1 MAAPRLA
8 HLAAT
13 ASAALGAAAALAA
26 PPPAVPSVLLR
37 NAAAPGTS
45 MPYIGLGTGG
55 YGSAH
60 NAYGAYPECWM
71 EIVGC
76 GNYTVEAVKTWLAL
90 GGRRLDA
97 ADSYDTQFS
106 VGVAMAQSGVA
117 REDIFLLQY
126 HLVNGINSWK
136 CVCKFPTERLLT
148 RICLSQRPYL
158 TDLPLAHSSTPAP
171 RSRPSNSDR
180 IPPLPSATSPILFTR
195 RR

>member
-8 HLAAT
+8 LLAAT

-26 PPPAVPSVLLR
+26 PPPAVPSVPLR

-97 ADSYDTQFS
+97 ADSYDTQYS

-117 REDIFLLQY
+117 REDIFLLQKLGNWNPMGESARAVARACLRARARLRACGCARARAQARA
-126 HLVNGINSWK
+126 HARMHAAPSPPL
-136 CVCKFPTERLLT
+136 FLLT
-148 RICLSQRPYL
+148 P
-158 TDLPLAHSSTPAP
+158 
-171 RSRPSNSDR
+171 
-180 IPPLPSATSPILFTR
+180 
-195 RR
+195 

>member
-8 HLAAT
+8 LLAAT

-26 PPPAVPSVLLR
+26 PPPAVPSVPLR

-97 ADSYDTQFS
+97 ADSYDTQYS

-117 REDIFLLQY
+117 REDIFLLQK
-126 HLVNGINSWK
+126 LGSWNPMGESARAVTRAWLRARACDCARACARTHTPK
-136 CVCKFPTERLLT
+136 HALERSSMHA
-148 RICLSQRPYL
+148 RIRK
-158 TDLPLAHSSTPAP
+158 
-171 RSRPSNSDR
+171 
-180 IPPLPSATSPILFTR
+180 
-195 RR
+195 